1 VPGDDLPRD
10 GSEDLLALPAAGGWT
25 DVRPR
30 PGGESRARRPAGARG
45 RPSQLLSR
53 APMPATGTVLE
64 LVNEVAD
71 REVDL
76 GAVHAAVVRL
86 LLRYGRAHRERPA
99 S

>member
-1 VPGDDLPRD
+1 
-10 GSEDLLALPAAGGWT
+10 
-25 DVRPR
+25 
-30 PGGESRARRPAGARG
+30 
-45 RPSQLLSR
+45 
-53 APMPATGTVLE
+53 MPATGTVLE